1 MIRKKI
7 IKYMYTSVALWSCV
21 ALSEPGLN
29 KFRVAAMW
37 NIKKNPW
44 TAS

>member
-1 MIRKKI
+1 MIKKKI
-7 IKYMYTSVALWSCV
+7 INYMYTSVALWN
-21 ALSEPGLN
+21 SEPGLN
-29 KFRVAAMW
+29 KFRVAVMW